1 MSGKKL
7 PFWLHPTN
15 QEEQKI
21 KTGDVSHATY
31 SLFSP
36 KHLYGLSGLAPWVTV
51 TGLSE
56 IRTIPLHV

>member
-1 MSGKKL
+1 MSGKNCRSGYN
-7 PFWLHPTN
+7 PTN